1 MIYYVTEEDSLDYCD
16 NPMVEY
22 YLHRLEDEVQ
32 ITVAQ
37 FWEKE
42 LAVEV
47 MNYLNL
53 VGENK

>member
-1 MIYYVTEEDSLDYCD
+1 MIYYVTEDDSLDYCD